1 MEVEDVAAGTVI
13 VREGERADAFFSLI
27 EGAAVVERDGLPV
40 ACLGPGAIFGELA
53 LLTYTRRTATV
64 TTTAPSR
71 IQIVPVRAF
80 RRLVE
85 TDRSFSRRV
94 FAAAASR
101 R

>member
-1 MEVEDVAAGTVI
+1 MEVEDVPAGTVV
-13 VREGERADAFFSLI
+13 VREGERADAFFTLL
-27 EGAAVVERDGLPV
+27 EGAAIVERDGLPI
-40 ACLGPGAIFGELA
+40 ACLGAGAIFGELA

-64 TTTAPSR
+64 TTSAASR
-71 IQIVPVRAF
+71 IQVVPAPAF

>member
-1 MEVEDVAAGTVI
+1 MDVEEVSAGTVI
-13 VREGERADAFFSLI
+13 VRQGERAHAFFTLV
-27 EGAAVVERDGLPV
+27 EGAAVVERDGLPI

-71 IQIVPVRAF
+71 IEVVPVPAF
-80 RRLVE
+80 RRLVD

>member
-1 MEVEDVAAGTVI
+1 M
-13 VREGERADAFFSLI
+13 REGERAHAFFTLL
-27 EGAAVVERDGLPV
+27 EGAAIVERNGLPI

-64 TTTAPSR
+64 TTIAPSR
-71 IQIVPVRAF
+71 IQIVPVPAF
-80 RRLVE
+80 RQLVE
-85 TDRSFSRRV
+85 ADRSFSRHV